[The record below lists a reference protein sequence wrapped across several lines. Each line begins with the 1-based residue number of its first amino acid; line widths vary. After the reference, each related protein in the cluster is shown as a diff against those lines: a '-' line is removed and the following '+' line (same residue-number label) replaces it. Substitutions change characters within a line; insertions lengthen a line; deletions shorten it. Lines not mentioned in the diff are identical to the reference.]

1 MFILNTQRSVFS
13 MTSIPETNHVKKQV
27 MYVDEL
33 TKRKVVEHN
42 DLITSV
48 AKMDKTPLKIFE
60 LAVSCIDTDNPP
72 KDHTIYLSKKE
83 LFAFFDVSD
92 NDKHSRFKQAIEKM
106 QKQAYFEVREQ
117 TGKGFE
123 FESIV
128 PIPYIKWNDYDDEVT
143 IRFDQAIMPYLIDL
157 KQNFTQ
163 YAISD
168 IMELNSKYSI
178 VLYKWLSMHYNQY
191 EHYSSKGGRREEQVE
206 AYRHPSIS
214 MQELRA
220 MTNTVDEYQRINN
233 FEAWVLKKP
242 IEEINRYTHLNVAYD
257 KIKKGRSI
265 DSIVFHITKKRRA
278 DDNSYKL
285 EDKTYKEAKAE
296 KELSNQ
302 TLAGKALESRYTR
315 LLLENFLLSPYEM
328 TDTSL
333 MAGLQKNVYPKYDEL
348 KTLRGLEGVK
358 KHLSY
363 VREKQEPY
371 SKGNVAK
378 YLKKAV
384 DQYLPTVKLQDLDQP
399 ERASVRGK
407 GASHE

>member
-1 MFILNTQRSVFS
+1 
-13 MTSIPETNHVKKQV
+13 
-27 MYVDEL
+27 
-33 TKRKVVEHN
+33 
-42 DLITSV
+42 
-48 AKMDKTPLKIFE
+48 
-60 LAVSCIDTDNPP
+60 P

-220 MTNTVDEYQRINN
+220 MTNTVDEYKN
-233 FEAWVLKKP
+233 
-242 IEEINRYTHLNVAYD
+242 
-257 KIKKGRSI
+257 
-265 DSIVFHITKKRRA
+265 
-278 DDNSYKL
+278 
-285 EDKTYKEAKAE
+285 
-296 KELSNQ
+296 
-302 TLAGKALESRYTR
+302 
-315 LLLENFLLSPYEM
+315 M
-328 TDTSL
+328 TDFT
-333 MAGLQKNVYPKYDEL
+333 KWI
-348 KTLRGLEGVK
+348 
-358 KHLSY
+358 
-363 VREKQEPY
+363 
-371 SKGNVAK
+371 
-378 YLKKAV
+378 
-384 DQYLPTVKLQDLDQP
+384 
-399 ERASVRGK
+399 
-407 GASHE
+407 